1 MVVTLNMTV
10 KIVFF
15 KQI

>member
-15 KQI
+15 KQ